1 LGALTPVTFAPVSLA
16 AVQGTARASSRVEE
30 ALWWDLMVAAAIDRE
45 RIVSLRRRTAAERL
59 GHLLCELH
67 LRLDMIGLA
76 NGVGYD
82 LPITQADLADL
93 LGLST
98 VHVNRS
104 LQELR
109 GTGLMSH
116 KGRQLTIHDLDEF
129 REVSLFEPAYLHLDG
144 PGQHRTLRATGC

>member
-1 LGALTPVTFAPVSLA
+1 
-16 AVQGTARASSRVEE
+16 
-30 ALWWDLMVAAAIDRE
+30 MVAAAIDRE
-45 RIVSLRRRTAAERL
+45 RIVSLGRRTAAERL

-109 GTGLMSH
+109 GTGLMSL
-116 KGRQLTIHDLDEF
+116 KCRQLTIHDLDEF
-129 REVSLFEPAYLHLDG
+129 REVSHFEPAYLHLDG